1 MYDVVVVGSANLDL
15 VASTPRIPAPGET
28 VTGGSYAEFAGGK
41 GLNQSIAASRA
52 GADVALVACVGR
64 DPAAEH
70 LLEVARLADVDTTHI
85 DRCESLPT
93 GRALIMVDDEAEN
106 SIVVVPGAN
115 DEVTA
120 ASTPAGRVV
129 LAQLEVP
136 AEAVVAAFGRAR
148 AEGALTMLNPAPA
161 IDLPRELIGLTDI
174 IVPNEHEVGL
184 IGEIDALLSAGV
196 QTVIVTRGSRGVSV
210 TSNGSTRER
219 DSWTIPA
226 IEVESIDTTGAGDA
240 FCGCLAAGLARGLE
254 LPAAVRRAV
263 AAGALATTV
272 RGAVPS
278 LPTSAQIDELLARRS
293 TGR

>member
-28 VTGGSYAEFAGGK
+28 VTGGSYAEYAGGK

-70 LLEVARLADVDTTHI
+70 LIEVARLADVDTTHV
-85 DRCESLPT
+85 DRSESLPT
-93 GRALIMVDDEAEN
+93 GRALIIVDEQAEN

-115 DEVTA
+115 HEVTA
-120 ASTPAGRVV
+120 TSTPAGRVV

-136 AEAVVAAFGRAR
+136 VEAVIAAFGRGR
-148 AEGALTMLNPAPA
+148 AEGGQTMLNPAPA
-161 IDLPRELIGLTDI
+161 INLPRELLALTDI

-184 IGEIDALLSAGV
+184 IGEIDALHSAGV
-196 QTVIVTRGSRGVSV
+196 QTVIVTRGSRGVAV
-210 TSNGSTRER
+210 TSKGNAREPAT
-219 DSWTIPA
+219 WTIPA
-226 IEVESIDTTGAGDA
+226 IEVDPIDTTGAGDA
-240 FCGCLAAGLARGLE
+240 FCGCLAAALADGLE
-254 LPAAVRRAV
+254 IPEAVRRAV

-278 LPTSAQIDELLARRS
+278 LPTSAQIDELLAR
-293 TGR
+293 

>member
-28 VTGGSYAEFAGGK
+28 VIGGSYAEFAGGK

-52 GADVALVACVGR
+52 GAGVALVACVGR

-70 LLEVARLADVDTTHI
+70 LIEVARLAGVDTTHVV
-85 DRCESLPT
+85 RSGPLPT
-93 GRALIMVDDEAEN
+93 GRALIMVDEQAEN

-120 ASTPAGRVV
+120 TSTPVGRVV

-136 AEAVVAAFGRAR
+136 VEAVITAFGRAR
-148 AEGALTMLNPAPA
+148 AESGRTILNPAPA
-161 IDLPRELIGLTDI
+161 GDLPRELLALTDI

-196 QTVIVTRGSRGVSV
+196 QTVIVTRGSRGVAV
-210 TSNGSTRER
+210 TSKGNAHEPAT
-219 DSWTIPA
+219 WTIPA
-226 IEVESIDTTGAGDA
+226 IEVEPIDTTGAGDA
-240 FCGCLAAGLARGLE
+240 FCGCLAAALADGLE
-254 LPAAVRRAV
+254 LPEAVRRAV

-278 LPTSAQIDELLARRS
+278 LPTSAQIDELLAR
-293 TGR
+293 